1 MCTEGRVIERVS
13 RDRIDWN
20 WFNPNASRVI
30 SPKFRLPNCKNG
42 DVDCHFFVDRTQT
55 KFGIKNVSQHL
66 GTVVISGQ
74 IAHYSC
80 SRRTDIDIVKQELK
94 DEISFNFNYYDLM
107 DGDTEGIRL
116 D

>member
-42 DVDCHFFVDRTQT
+42 DVDCHLFLDRTQ
-55 KFGIKNVSQHL
+55 KKIGIKNVSQDL
-66 GTVVISGQ
+66 GTVLISGR
-74 IAHYSC
+74 IRNLGFSGKEGKLVNF
-80 SRRTDIDIVKQELK
+80 ILK
-94 DEISFNFNYYDLM
+94 YLFLNLYKYLKYFQLLKIE
-107 DGDTEGIRL
+107 
-116 D
+116 

>member
-1 MCTEGRVIERVS
+1 MSTEGRVIERVS

-74 IAHYSC
+74 I
-80 SRRTDIDIVKQELK
+80 RL
-94 DEISFNFNYYDLM
+94 FNLVHCYH
-107 DGDTEGIRL
+107 EGKKGNLIFKVHAL
-116 D
+116 YLL